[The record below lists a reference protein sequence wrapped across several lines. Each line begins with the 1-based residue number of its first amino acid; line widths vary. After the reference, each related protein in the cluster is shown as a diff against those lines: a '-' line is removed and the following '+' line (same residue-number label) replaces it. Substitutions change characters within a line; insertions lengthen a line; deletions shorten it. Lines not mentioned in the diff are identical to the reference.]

1 MSKPPS
7 SGLNQP
13 SETDGIFDER
23 EGESEAAAS
32 SAPSNLDDTGMLIF
46 SDVEKF
52 IRFFR
57 VHTDEEGKITR
68 VPLGRVSKVTFEIEP
83 GLAEE
88 LRGDERAEVE
98 SIVSGYID
106 AEQQRKRSNALALP
120 VILREA
126 MEHLESDA
134 TETERAFIMGAVV
147 EAVRRMRKFQRQS

>member
-7 SGLNQP
+7 SRLKQSADDSVTTEDSDGSGTVP
-13 SETDGIFDER
+13 ASEGRSDI
-23 EGESEAAAS
+23 GES
-32 SAPSNLDDTGMLIF
+32 GMLIF
-46 SDVEKF
+46 SDIEKF

-68 VPLGRVSKVTFEIEP
+68 IPLGRVSKQTFEIEP
-83 GLAEE
+83 GLATQ
-88 LRGDERAEVE
+88 LQGDERAEVE
-98 SIVSGYID
+98 NIIAGYID

-134 TETERAFIMGAVV
+134 TETERAFIMGAVL
-147 EAVRRMRKFQRQS
+147 EAVRRMRKFQRES